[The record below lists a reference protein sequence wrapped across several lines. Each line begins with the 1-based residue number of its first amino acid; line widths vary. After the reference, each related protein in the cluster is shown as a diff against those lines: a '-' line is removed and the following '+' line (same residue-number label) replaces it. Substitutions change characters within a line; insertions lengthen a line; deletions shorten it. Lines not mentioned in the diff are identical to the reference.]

1 MSKDAR
7 LKAFLSDGPEI
18 FNSVQQG
25 QTLWKRDPFD
35 VPSIN
40 APARTAF
47 ERLVN
52 RATSKVRPEDGK
64 ILLLQGD
71 SGSGKTHLVRAF
83 RNSVHEGRKGYV
95 GYLPMTVD
103 VTHYDRYILS
113 EVIDSLEKPYD
124 HGHVDDTGL
133 MLLSEAVLQRCTNIF
148 AANIPGEDLLS
159 DEELHGNIRAVADD
173 LHADPEFRQID
184 VNLLRALLC
193 LQRREARFH
202 HRIVQ
207 WLRCEEMSPEDRAII
222 GNLVPRNTEDSPSR
236 MLIQLGQLMGIFGKA
251 LVLCVDQVEDM
262 LDFEQKPQME
272 PSFRR
277 AMSTLVSL
285 AAQVPTAI
293 VVVCCLS
300 DFWTATRT
308 RLNRAMIDRIERNP
322 EPVDLE
328 VNVTAQTAR
337 DIAARRLKSLYEQ
350 QGITFNP
357 AQPTYPIPSQ
367 GFDQLSGLRPR
378 DILNACHRYRERGIQ
393 DGRLPA
399 TFPLPEKNRSPAAT
413 PVSLPPATPDLD
425 QAWTDFKAR
434 FKERVPEGDADIA
447 ALLDWGLTVSA
458 EELGGATRFIV
469 KPCDEDALDVT
480 LQPGNTHLYVAI
492 CNNTSRGGH
501 LARQMETAI
510 RAARKSLPVLVRAT
524 EFPGGLGTLVAEQ
537 TAVLHR
543 RGGRRVVVGPSDL
556 RELLALQAFRKQH
569 DEAAFLAWSRVA
581 RPVTRLQ
588 GITDLLALEKFVPST
603 AAPVSPPAPVAG
615 KARASSESSV
625 TDGVSEWEVTP
636 ASQILPPNPA
646 KSAPAVI
653 EEDGPKPPKKNEGP
667 TAPKKDEGPKGQ
679 MRVGITESVYA
690 STNTVYIQPDELKQ
704 HSAFLGGPGSGKTT
718 LALNLVEQLV
728 LQGIPAILVD
738 RKGDL
743 AAYARDESW
752 EEPLDDPMMVERR
765 KLLRERVDV
774 ALYTPGRSDGRPLSI
789 PVVPRG
795 LDKLSPEERDQILQQ
810 TADALSTMLEYKS
823 GQRDKAAKALLA
835 LALRQLVQRPSGKE
849 ITLDLVQRF
858 VAAQDMALVQEA
870 HGLDDKVFTK
880 LSQDLAT
887 LRLNAQTLLSNTG
900 EKLDMNELLGL
911 GAAKVP
917 GKTRLT
923 IISTKFLGGLQSSLF
938 WVSQLLVE
946 ANRWASQHPAPK
958 LQAVLLFDEAD
969 IYLPAQSIPATKQPM
984 ENLLR
989 RARSAG
995 VGVMLATQSP
1005 GDLDYKCRDN
1015 VRAWFAGRV
1024 KEEVALKKLKPMF
1037 SEARVDPAVRL
1048 PPQKTGQFHVLREGQ
1063 VEQLRADRNIIKTEQ
1078 LSEEEILQ
1086 LAHRSSEQGIR
1097 NAG

>member
-7 LKAFLSDGPEI
+7 LQAFLSDGPEI

-40 APARTAF
+40 APARAAF
-47 ERLVN
+47 ERLVK
-52 RATSKVRPEDGK
+52 RATAQTPPEDGR
-64 ILLLQGD
+64 ILLLKGD

-83 RNSVHEGRKGYV
+83 RNSVHESGKGYV

-124 HGHVDDTGL
+124 HGHVDDSGL
-133 MLLSEAVLQRCTNIF
+133 MLLSEAVLKRCKNIF
-148 AANIPGEDLLS
+148 AANIPEEDLLD

-173 LHADPEFRQID
+173 LHADPEFRNID

-222 GNLVPRNTEDSPSR
+222 GNLVPRTTEESPSR

-277 AMSTLVSL
+277 AMSTLVAL
-285 AAQVPTAI
+285 AAQVPSAI

-300 DFWTATRT
+300 DFWTATRSK
-308 RLNRAMIDRIERNP
+308 LNRAMLDRIERNP

-328 VNVTAQTAR
+328 LNVTAQTAR
-337 DIAARRLKSLYEQ
+337 DIAARRLKALYEQ
-350 QGITFNP
+350 QNIAFNP

-367 GFDQLSGLRPR
+367 GFDLLSGQRPR
-378 DILNACHRYRERGIQ
+378 DILNACHRYREQGIQ
-393 DGRLPA
+393 DSKLPA
-399 TFPLPEKNRSPAAT
+399 AFPLPEKKQSPAKGST
-413 PVSLPPATPDLD
+413 VPPQMPPAPDLD
-425 QAWTDFKAR
+425 QAWTDFKAN
-434 FKERVPEGDADIA
+434 FKARVPEGNADLA
-447 ALLDWGLTVSA
+447 ALLAWGIQVSA
-458 EELGGATRFIV
+458 EELGDTNRFKV
-469 KPCDEDALDVT
+469 SHRDDDTLDVT
-480 LQPGNTHLYVAI
+480 AQPGDAKLHVVI
-492 CNNTSRGGH
+492 CNKSPGGGH
-501 LARQMETAI
+501 LGRQMASAL
-510 RAARKSLPVLVRAT
+510 RAAARSLPVLVRTT
-524 EFPGGLGTLVAEQ
+524 EFPGSLGTLVAEQ
-537 TAVLHR
+537 TAVLQR
-543 RGGRRVVVGPSDL
+543 RGGRRAVVGPSDL
-556 RELLALQAFRKQH
+556 RELLALQAFRKQQ
-569 DEAAFLAWSRVA
+569 DETAFLGWSRVA

-588 GITDLLALEKFVPST
+588 GITDLLALGKHAPSAPV
-603 AAPVSPPAPVAG
+603 AAPVPVAG
-615 KARASSESSV
+615 KAGALSESAVS
-625 TDGVSEWEVTP
+625 DGESEWEVTP
-636 ASQILPPNPA
+636 AGSILPHKPA
-646 KSAPAVI
+646 KSAPALI
-653 EEDGPKPPKKNEGP
+653 KDEGPKES
-667 TAPKKDEGPKGQ
+667 KKDEGPKGQ
-679 MRVGITESVYA
+679 MRVGVSEGVFA
-690 STNTVYIQPDELKQ
+690 NTVHVRPDELNQ

-718 LALNLVEQLV
+718 LALNLIEQLV
-728 LQGIPAILVD
+728 IQGVPAILVD

-743 AAYARDESW
+743 AAYARDASW
-752 EEPLDDPMMVERR
+752 EEALDDPMMTERR

-810 TADALSTMLEYKS
+810 AADALSTMLEYRS
-823 GQRDKAAKALLA
+823 SPRDKAAKALLA
-835 LALRQLVQRPSGKE
+835 LALRLLVQRPSGKE
-849 ITLDLVQRF
+849 ITLDLIQRF
-858 VAAQDMALVQEA
+858 VAAQDMTLVQEA

-880 LSQDLAT
+880 LAQDLAT
-887 LRLNAQTLLSNTG
+887 LRLNAQALLSNTG

-917 GKTRLT
+917 GKTRLS
-923 IISTKFLGGLQSSLF
+923 IISTKFLGGLHSSLF

-946 ANRWASQHPAPK
+946 ANRWASQHPSPK

-969 IYLPAQSIPATKQPM
+969 IYLPAMGIPATKQPM

-1024 KEEVALKKLKPMF
+1024 KEETALRKLKPMF
-1037 SEARVDPAVRL
+1037 AEARVDASVRL
-1048 PPQKTGQFHVLREGQ
+1048 PAQKTGQFHVLREGQ
-1063 VEQLRADRNIIKTEQ
+1063 VEQLKADRNIIKTEQ

-1086 LAHRSSEQGIR
+1086 LAHRSGEQGIR

>member
-1 MSKDAR
+1 MPNDAR

-52 RATSKVRPEDGK
+52 RATAKARPEDGK
-64 ILLLQGD
+64 ILLLKGD

-83 RNSVHEGRKGYV
+83 RNSVHESGKGYV

-133 MLLSEAVLQRCTNIF
+133 MLLSEAVLKRCTNIF

-251 LVLCVDQVEDM
+251 MVLCVDQVEDM
-262 LDFEQKPQME
+262 LDFEQRPQME

-285 AAQVPTAI
+285 AAQVPSAI

-350 QGITFNP
+350 QGVTFNP
-357 AQPTYPIPSQ
+357 AQPTYPIPSP
-367 GFDQLSGLRPR
+367 GFDLLSGMRPR

-393 DGRLPA
+393 DGKLPVA
-399 TFPLPEKNRSPAAT
+399 FPLPDKNRP
-413 PVSLPPATPDLD
+413 PVSAPVSTPPATLNLD

-434 FKERVPEGDADIA
+434 FKERVPEEDADIA
-447 ALLDWGLTVSA
+447 ALLDWGIQASA
-458 EELGGATRFIV
+458 EELGGATRFTV
-469 KPCDEDALDVT
+469 KPCEVDALDVT
-480 LQPGNTHLYVAI
+480 IQPGNAHLYVAI
-492 CNNTSRGGH
+492 CNTTSRGGH
-501 LARQMETAI
+501 LARQMESAI
-510 RAARKSLPVLVRAT
+510 KAARKNLPVLVRTT
-524 EFPGGLGTLVAEQ
+524 EFPAGLGTLVAEQ
-537 TAVLHR
+537 TAVLNR
-543 RGGRRVVVGPSDL
+543 RGGRRAVVGPSDM

-569 DEAAFLAWSRVA
+569 DETTFLAWSRGA

-588 GITDLLALEKFVPST
+588 GITDLLALEKYV
-603 AAPVSPPAPVAG
+603 
-615 KARASSESSV
+615 
-625 TDGVSEWEVTP
+625 
-636 ASQILPPNPA
+636 
-646 KSAPAVI
+646 PAVAPPKSVEQAPTVI
-653 EEDGPKPPKKNEGP
+653 KVEEPEFPKKNDEARVP
-667 TAPKKDEGPKGQ
+667 KKDEEIKPPKKDEGPKGQ
-679 MRVGITESVYA
+679 MRVGVSESA
-690 STNTVYIQPDELKQ
+690 FANTHSVYIQPDELKQ

-728 LQGIPAILVD
+728 IQGIPAILVD

-752 EEPLDDPMMVERR
+752 DEALDDPMMVERR
-765 KLLRERVDV
+765 KLLRERADI

-823 GQRDKAAKALLA
+823 GQKDKAAKALLA
-835 LALRQLVQRPSGKE
+835 LALRLLVQRPSGKE

-858 VAAQDMALVQEA
+858 VAAQDMSLVQEA
-870 HGLDDKVFTK
+870 HGLDDRVFTK

-887 LRLNAQTLLSNTG
+887 LRLNAQALLSNNG

-911 GAAKVP
+911 GASKVP

-946 ANRWASQHPAPK
+946 ANRWASQHPSPK

-1063 VEQLRADRNIIKTEQ
+1063 VEQIKADRNIIKTEQ

>member
-40 APARTAF
+40 APARVAF
-47 ERLVN
+47 ERLVK
-52 RATSKVRPEDGK
+52 RATAQTPPEDGR
-64 ILLLQGD
+64 ILLLKGD

-83 RNSVHEGRKGYV
+83 RNSVHESGRGYV

-124 HGHVDDTGL
+124 HGHVEDTGL
-133 MLLSEAVLQRCTNIF
+133 MLLSEAVLKRCTNIF
-148 AANIPGEDLLS
+148 AAHIPDEDVLD

-173 LHADPEFRQID
+173 LHADPAFRNID

-222 GNLVPRNTEDSPSR
+222 GNLVPRNTEESPSR

-251 LVLCVDQVEDM
+251 MVLCVDQVEDM
-262 LDFEQKPQME
+262 LDFEQRPQME

-277 AMSTLVSL
+277 AMSTLVAL
-285 AAQVPTAI
+285 AAQVPSAI

-300 DFWTATRT
+300 DFWVATRSH
-308 RLNRAMIDRIERNP
+308 LNRAMLDRIERNP

-328 VNVTAQTAR
+328 LNVTAQTGR

-350 QGITFNP
+350 QGIAFNP
-357 AQPTYPIPSQ
+357 SQPTYPIPPQ
-367 GFDQLSGLRPR
+367 GFELLSGQRTR
-378 DILNACHRYRERGIQ
+378 DILNACHRYREQAIQ
-393 DGRLPA
+393 DGKLPA
-399 TFPLPEKNRSPAAT
+399 AFPLPEKRQPPQTKVTAVPQT
-413 PVSLPPATPDLD
+413 PPAPDLD
-425 QAWTDFKAR
+425 QAWTDFKAK
-434 FKERVPEGDADIA
+434 FKERVPEEDADIA
-447 ALLDWGLTVSA
+447 ALLDWGIQVSS
-458 EELGGATRFIV
+458 EELGGATRFLV
-469 KPCDEDALDVT
+469 EPCGEDALDVT
-480 LQPGNTHLYVAI
+480 IQPGNTHLYVAI
-492 CNNTSRGGH
+492 CNTTSRGGH
-501 LARQMETAI
+501 LARQMEGAI
-510 RAARKSLPVLVRAT
+510 KAAKKSLPVLVRST
-524 EFPGGLGTLVAEQ
+524 EFPGGLGTLVADQ

-543 RGGRRVVVGPSDL
+543 KGGRRAVVGPSDL
-556 RELLALQAFRKQH
+556 RELLALKAFRKQH
-569 DEAAFLAWSRVA
+569 DETAFLGWSRVA

-588 GITDLLALEKFVPST
+588 GITDLLALEKYVPS
-603 AAPVSPPAPVAG
+603 AAGAVASATPG
-615 KARASSESSV
+615 SSKAGTSSEASV
-625 TDGVSEWEVTP
+625 TDGVNEWEVTP
-636 ASQILPPNPA
+636 AGHILPHTEEKPTPTALPEEVPRNPK
-646 KSAPAVI
+646 KSEGI
-653 EEDGPKPPKKNEGP
+653 KGPKNE
-667 TAPKKDEGPKGQ
+667 EGPKGQ
-679 MRVGITESVYA
+679 MRVGVSEGVFA
-690 STNTVYIQPDELKQ
+690 NTVFVQADELNK

-718 LALNLVEQLV
+718 LALNLIEQLV
-728 LQGIPAILVD
+728 IQGVPAILVD

-752 EEPLDDPMMVERR
+752 DEELDDPMMVERR
-765 KLLRERVDV
+765 KQLRERVEV

-810 TADALSTMLEYKS
+810 AADALSSMLEYKS
-823 GQRDKAAKALLA
+823 SPRDRAAKALLA
-835 LALRQLVQRPSGKE
+835 LALRLLVQRPSGKE
-849 ITLDLVQRF
+849 ITLDLIQRF
-858 VAAQDMALVQEA
+858 VAAQDMTLVQEA
-870 HGLDDKVFTK
+870 HGLDDRVFVK
-880 LSQDLAT
+880 LAQDLAT
-887 LRLNAQTLLSNTG
+887 LRLNAQALLSNTG

-923 IISTKFLGGLQSSLF
+923 IISTKFLGGLHSSLF

-946 ANRWASQHPAPK
+946 ANRWASQHPSPR

-969 IYLPAQSIPATKQPM
+969 IYLPAVGIPATKQPM

-1024 KEEVALKKLKPMF
+1024 KEETALRKLKPMF
-1037 SEARVDPAVRL
+1037 AEARVDASVRL
-1048 PPQKTGQFHVLREGQ
+1048 PAQKTGQFHVLREGQ
-1063 VEQLRADRNIIKTEQ
+1063 VEQLKADRNIIKTEQ

-1086 LAHRSSEQGIR
+1086 LAHRSGEQGIR

>member
-1 MSKDAR
+1 MSNDAR

-40 APARTAF
+40 APARAAF
-47 ERLVN
+47 ERLVK
-52 RATSKVRPEDGK
+52 RATAQTPPEDGR
-64 ILLLQGD
+64 ILLLKGD

-83 RNSVHEGRKGYV
+83 RNSVHESGKGYV

-124 HGHVDDTGL
+124 HGHVEDTGL
-133 MLLSEAVLQRCTNIF
+133 MLLSEAVLKRCKNIF
-148 AANIPGEDLLS
+148 AAHIPDEDVLE

-173 LHADPEFRQID
+173 LHADPAFRNID

-222 GNLVPRNTEDSPSR
+222 GNLVPRNTEESPSR

-251 LVLCVDQVEDM
+251 MVLCVDQVEDM

-277 AMSTLVSL
+277 AMSTLVAL
-285 AAQVPTAI
+285 AAQVPSAI

-300 DFWTATRT
+300 DFWVATRSH
-308 RLNRAMIDRIERNP
+308 LNRAMLDRVERNP

-328 VNVTAQTAR
+328 LNVTAQTGR

-350 QGITFNP
+350 QGIVFNP
-357 AQPTYPIPSQ
+357 AQPTYPIPAQ
-367 GFDQLSGLRPR
+367 GFELLSGQRTR
-378 DILNACHRYRERGIQ
+378 DILNACHRYREQAIQ
-393 DGRLPA
+393 DGKLPA
-399 TFPLPEKNRSPAAT
+399 AFPLPEKKQQTPTTGAT
-413 PVSLPPATPDLD
+413 VLPKPPPAPDLD
-425 QAWTDFKAR
+425 QAWTDFKAN
-434 FKERVPEGDADIA
+434 FKTRVPEGDADIT
-447 ALLDWGLTVSA
+447 ALLAWGIKASA
-458 EELGGATRFIV
+458 EELGDPNRFKVKTR
-469 KPCDEDALDVT
+469 DEGDSLDVT
-480 LQPGNTHLYVAI
+480 AQPGDAQLHVAL
-492 CNNTSRGGH
+492 CNKTPKGGS
-501 LARQMETAI
+501 LGKQMTQAI
-510 RAARKSLPVLVRAT
+510 RTAARKLPVLVRTT
-524 EFPGGLGTLVAEQ
+524 EFPGSLGTMVAEQ
-537 TAVLHR
+537 TAVLQR
-543 RGGRRVVVGPSDL
+543 KGGRRAVVAPSDL
-556 RELLALQAFRKQH
+556 RELLALQTFRKQQV
-569 DEAAFLAWSRVA
+569 ESVFLGWSRVA
-581 RPVTRLQ
+581 HPVTRLQ
-588 GITDLLALEKFVPST
+588 GITDLLALEKHASAAVTPPSPVGVKP
-603 AAPVSPPAPVAG
+603 AAV
-615 KARASSESSV
+615 SESAVS
-625 TDGVSEWEVTP
+625 DGETEWEVTP
-636 ASQILPPNPA
+636 ASQILPVKPDKSPA
-646 KSAPAVI
+646 PVSRS
-653 EEDGPKPPKKNEGP
+653 
-667 TAPKKDEGPKGQ
+667 KKDEGPKGQ
-679 MRVGITESVYA
+679 MRVGVSEGVFS
-690 STNTVYIQPDELKQ
+690 NTVYIQPDELKQ

-718 LALNLVEQLV
+718 LALNLVEQL
-728 LQGIPAILVD
+728 LIQGIPAILVD

-743 AAYARDESW
+743 AAYANDTAW
-752 EEPLDDPMMVERR
+752 EEALDDPMMLERR

-810 TADALSTMLEYKS
+810 AADALSTMLEYRS
-823 GQRDKAAKALLA
+823 GARDRAAKALLA
-835 LALRQLVQRPSGKE
+835 LALRLLVQRPSGKE
-849 ITLDLVQRF
+849 ITLDLIQRF

-880 LSQDLAT
+880 LAQDLAT
-887 LRLNAQTLLSNTG
+887 LRLNAQTLLSNNG

-911 GAAKVP
+911 GTARVP

-923 IISTKFLGGLQSSLF
+923 IISTKFLGGLHSSLF

-946 ANRWASQHPAPK
+946 ANRWASQNPSPK

-969 IYLPAQSIPATKQPM
+969 IYLPAMSVPATKQPM

-1037 SEARVDPAVRL
+1037 SEARVDPSVRL

-1063 VEQLRADRNIIKTEQ
+1063 VEQLKADRNIIKTEQ

-1086 LAHRSSEQGIR
+1086 LAHRSGEQGIR
-1097 NAG
+1097 HAG

>member
-1 MSKDAR
+1 MPQDAR
-7 LKAFLSDGPEI
+7 LNAFLSDGPEI

-47 ERLVN
+47 ERLLK
-52 RATSKVRPEDGK
+52 RATLRPAPDSGK
-64 ILLLQGD
+64 ILLLTGD

-83 RNSVHEGRKGYV
+83 RNRVHEKDQGYV
-95 GYLPMTVD
+95 GYMPMTVD

-113 EVIDSLEKPYD
+113 EFIDSLEKPYD
-124 HGHVDDTGL
+124 QGRVDETGL
-133 MLLSEAVLQRCTNIF
+133 MLLSQAVLSRCKNIF
-148 AANIPGEDLLS
+148 AANIPDEDVLE

-222 GNLVPRNTEDSPSR
+222 GNLVPRTTEESPSR
-236 MLIQLGQLMGIFGKA
+236 MLAQLGQLMGIFGQA
-251 LVLCVDQVEDM
+251 MVLCIDQVEDM
-262 LDFEQKPQME
+262 KDFNERPQME
-272 PSFRR
+272 PSLRR
-277 AMSTLVSL
+277 AMSSLVAL
-285 AAQVPTAI
+285 AGQVPSAI
-293 VVVCCLS
+293 VVVCCLT
-300 DFWTATRT
+300 DFWEAMRVK
-308 RLNRAMIDRIERNP
+308 LNRAMIDRIEQNP
-322 EPVDLE
+322 EPVALE
-328 VNVTAQTAR
+328 LNATAQTAR

-350 QGITFNP
+350 QGIAFNP

-367 GFDQLSGLRPR
+367 GFDLLSGQRTR
-378 DILNACHRYRERGIQ
+378 DVLNACHRYRERGIME
-393 DGRLPA
+393 GKLPA
-399 TFPLPEKNRSPAAT
+399 EFPLPEKQPSSGKPVAVPPKT
-413 PVSLPPATPDLD
+413 PSAPDLD
-425 QAWTDFKAR
+425 QAWTDFKAN
-434 FKERVPEGDADIA
+434 FKSKAPEGEADIT
-447 ALLDWGLTVSA
+447 ALLAWSIKASA
-458 EELGGATRFIV
+458 EELGDPNRFKV
-469 KPCDEDALDVT
+469 KARDEGDSLDVT
-480 LQPGNTHLYVAI
+480 VQPDNAQLHVAL
-492 CNNTSRGGH
+492 CNKTPRGGS
-501 LARQMETAI
+501 LGRQMTQAI
-510 RAARKSLPVLVRAT
+510 KAAARSLPVLVRT
-524 EFPGGLGTLVAEQ
+524 TDFPGSLGTVVAEQ
-537 TAVLHR
+537 TTVLHR
-543 RGGRRVVVGPSDL
+543 KGGRRAVVGPSDL
-556 RELLALQAFRKQH
+556 RELLALQAFRKQQ
-569 DEAAFLAWSRVA
+569 DETAFLAWSRVA

-588 GITDLLALEKFVPST
+588 GITDLLALEKH
-603 AAPVSPPAPVAG
+603 APPAPVVSKPGAV
-615 KARASSESSV
+615 KESVVS
-625 TDGVSEWEVTP
+625 DGESEWEVTP
-636 ASQILPPNPA
+636 ASQILPVKPDRSP
-646 KSAPAVI
+646 APASK
-653 EEDGPKPPKKNEGP
+653 PKDD
-667 TAPKKDEGPKGQ
+667 ALKGQ
-679 MRVGITESVYA
+679 MRVGVSEGVFA
-690 STNTVYIQPDELKQ
+690 NTVHIQANELTQ

-718 LALNLVEQLV
+718 LALNLVEQL
-728 LQGIPAILVD
+728 LIQGIPAVLVD

-743 AAYARDESW
+743 AAYARDASW
-752 EEPLDDPMMVERR
+752 DEPLDDPMMLERR

-795 LDKLSPEERDQILQQ
+795 LENLPPEERDQILQQ
-810 TADALSTMLEYKS
+810 AADALSTMLEYKS
-823 GQRDKAAKALLA
+823 SQKDKAAKALLA
-835 LALRQLVQRPSGKE
+835 LALRMLVQRPSGKE
-849 ITLDLVQRF
+849 ITLDLIQRF

-870 HGLDDKVFTK
+870 HGLDDRVFIK
-880 LSQDLAT
+880 LAQDLAT
-887 LRLNAQTLLSNTG
+887 LRLNAKSLLSNTG

-946 ANRWASQHPAPK
+946 ANRWASQHPSPK

-969 IYLPAQSIPATKQPM
+969 IYLPAMSIPATKQPM

-1037 SEARVDPAVRL
+1037 AEARVDPAIRL

-1063 VEQLRADRNIIKTEQ
+1063 VEQLKADRNIIKTEQ

-1086 LAHRSSEQGIR
+1086 LAHRSGEHGIR

>member
-7 LKAFLSDGPEI
+7 LQAFLSDGPEI

-40 APARTAF
+40 APARAAF
-47 ERLVN
+47 ERLVK
-52 RATSKVRPEDGK
+52 RATAQTPPEDGR
-64 ILLLQGD
+64 ILLLKGD

-83 RNSVHEGRKGYV
+83 RNSVHESGKGYV

-133 MLLSEAVLQRCTNIF
+133 MLLSEAVLKRCKNIF
-148 AANIPGEDLLS
+148 AAHIPDEDVLD
-159 DEELHGNIRAVADD
+159 DESLHGNIRAVADD
-173 LHADPEFRQID
+173 LHADPEFRNID

-222 GNLVPRNTEDSPSR
+222 GNLVPRSTEESPSR

-277 AMSTLVSL
+277 AMSTLVAL
-285 AAQVPTAI
+285 AAQVPSAI

-308 RLNRAMIDRIERNP
+308 RINRAMIDRIERNP

-328 VNVTAQTAR
+328 LNVTAQTAR

-350 QGITFNP
+350 KGIAFNP
-357 AQPTYPIPSQ
+357 AQPTYPIPAQ
-367 GFDQLSGLRPR
+367 GFELLSGQRTR
-378 DILNACHRYRERGIQ
+378 DILNACHRYREQAIQ
-393 DGRLPA
+393 DGKLPA
-399 TFPLPEKNRSPAAT
+399 AFPLPDKQQLPAKGVTVSPQT
-413 PVSLPPATPDLD
+413 PPAPDLD
-425 QAWTDFKAR
+425 QAWTDFKAN
-434 FKERVPEGDADIA
+434 FKARVPEGDSDIT
-447 ALLDWGLTVSA
+447 ALLAWSIKASA
-458 EELGGATRFIV
+458 EELGDAARFKV
-469 KPCDEDALDVT
+469 KAHDEGDSLDVT
-480 LQPGNTHLYVAI
+480 VQPGDAQLHVAL
-492 CNNTSRGGH
+492 CNNTPKGGS
-501 LARQMETAI
+501 LGKQMTQAL
-510 RAARKSLPVLVRAT
+510 RNAAKKLPVLVRT
-524 EFPGGLGTLVAEQ
+524 TDFPGTLGTLVEEQ
-537 TAVLHR
+537 TTLLRR
-543 RGGRRVVVGPSDL
+543 RGGRRAVVGPSDL
-556 RELLALQAFRKQH
+556 RELLALQAFRKQQV
-569 DEAAFLAWSRVA
+569 ESTFLGWSRVA

-588 GITDLLALEKFVPST
+588 GITDLLALEKS
-603 AAPVSPPAPVAG
+603 APVAITPPAPMGSKPGAV
-615 KARASSESSV
+615 KESVVS
-625 TDGVSEWEVTP
+625 DGESEWEVTP
-636 ASQILPPNPA
+636 ASQILPVKPDRSTA
-646 KSAPAVI
+646 SASKSK
-653 EEDGPKPPKKNEGP
+653 EDS
-667 TAPKKDEGPKGQ
+667 PKGQ
-679 MRVGITESVYA
+679 MRVGVSEGVFA
-690 STNTVYIQPDELKQ
+690 NTVHVQANELTQ

-718 LALNLVEQLV
+718 LALNLVEQLL

-743 AAYARDESW
+743 AAYAREESW
-752 EEPLDDPMMVERR
+752 GEELSNPMMLERR
-765 KLLRERVDV
+765 KLLREHVDV

-795 LDKLSPEERDQILQQ
+795 LDKLPPEERDQILQQ
-810 TADALSTMLEYKS
+810 AADALSTMLEYKS
-823 GQRDKAAKALLA
+823 SQRDRAAKALLA
-835 LALRQLVQRPSGKE
+835 LALRLLVQRPSGKE
-849 ITLDLVQRF
+849 ITLDLIQRF
-858 VAAQDMALVQEA
+858 VAAQDMTLVQEA

-880 LSQDLAT
+880 LAQDLAT
-887 LRLNAQTLLSNTG
+887 LRLNAQSLLSNTG

-923 IISTKFLGGLQSSLF
+923 IISTKFLGGLHSSLF

-946 ANRWASQHPAPK
+946 ANRWASQHPSPK

-969 IYLPAQSIPATKQPM
+969 IYLPAVGIPATKQPM

-1024 KEEVALKKLKPMF
+1024 KEETALRKLKPMF
-1037 SEARVDPAVRL
+1037 AEARVDASVRL
-1048 PPQKTGQFHVLREGQ
+1048 PAQKTGQFHVLREGQ
-1063 VEQLRADRNIIKTEQ
+1063 VEQLKADRNIIKTEQ

-1086 LAHRSSEQGIR
+1086 LAHRSGEQGIR